1 VQEILNEKN
10 ITQHKFTNIE
20 GVTPE
25 KEYGGLSERNFLIKR
40 FSEGVYDALVA
51 IKCLDEGIDIP
62 PARIAILLSSS
73 GNSREYVQRRGR
85 VLRHFTD
92 KKKAIIYDII
102 VIPNINESTSKD
114 FYDLEKKILT
124 KELIRYKE
132 FADDSLNTTECMKKI
147 EGVRKKYSIVL

>member
-1 VQEILNEKN
+1 M
-10 ITQHKFTNIE
+10 
-20 GVTPE
+20 
-25 KEYGGLSERNFLIKR
+25 
-40 FSEGVYDALVA
+40 A